1 MMPAE
6 QESPTATLTSS
17 PPPAFPDVG
26 SLLWRRGLWREW
38 LDEHPNEGDLL
49 AGAYRYLVRLTS
61 HTGWDE
67 DRLLARLG
75 CETSSDDELRKL
87 ATERLGLCS
96 EYFAWVERLLLN
108 LDVVSD
114 KRLTVSGAARLF
126 AAADQDLGRCEAA
139 FKAGVFPPLEYLRL
153 GEVAQAW
160 QCAIRTLS
168 GRRGELARRVY
179 SANPFNDEGTPH
191 LSPMRLD
198 MLDLEDARM
207 LLGERVRA
215 RICSTISR
223 SAQYATRRMLVADC
237 ARSSRASDS

>member
-67 DRLLARLG
+67 DRLLKRRT

-153 GEVAQAW
+153 GEVAKRGNARFARFQA
-160 QCAIRTLS
+160 
-168 GRRGELARRVY
+168 GEVSLLAGSTPLIPSTTRAPLT
-179 SANPFNDEGTPH
+179 SAPCGW
-191 LSPMRLD
+191 
-198 MLDLEDARM
+198 
-207 LLGERVRA
+207 
-215 RICSTISR
+215 ICSI
-223 SAQYATRRMLVADC
+223 
-237 ARSSRASDS
+237 